1 MQQMSQNNHAKVYK
15 RNKIFDFYESIIPDG
30 TNKSHNSFCKK
41 NKVIMQQNLI
51 KTKKVVN

>member
-1 MQQMSQNNHAKVYK
+1 MQQISQNNHAKVYK

-30 TNKSHNSFCKK
+30 TNILQK

-51 KTKKVVN
+51 KTIKKVVN